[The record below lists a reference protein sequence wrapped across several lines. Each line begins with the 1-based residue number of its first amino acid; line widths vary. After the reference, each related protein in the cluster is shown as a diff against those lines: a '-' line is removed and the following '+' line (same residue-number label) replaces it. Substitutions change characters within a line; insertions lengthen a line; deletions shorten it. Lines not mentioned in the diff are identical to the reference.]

1 MAGAACAHPGVLDGA
16 RGRRRPAVPPHPC
29 PARTR
34 GSAAARLPA
43 RRAALT
49 RSRWRGSG
57 PRDLI
62 RELFLAPVAPAA
74 EQQECFPLFG
84 RQPGFGETSPPASGF
99 HLWPF
104 GEHEGCCSFN
114 SLLTPSS
121 MAKPRREARK
131 QPELSDSRC
140 CTGMAPCPRE
150 QSGHCLWVPRS
161 HTGTGM
167 SLSLSPA
174 TPRPG

>member
-1 MAGAACAHPGVLDGA
+1 MAGAACAHPGVLHGA

-43 RRAALT
+43 PSAALT
-49 RSRWRGSG
+49 RSRWSGSG

-62 RELFLAPVAPAA
+62 GELFLAPVAPAA
-74 EQQECFPLFG
+74 ERQECFPLFG

-121 MAKPRREARK
+121 MAKPRREARR

-161 HTGTGM
+161 HPGAGT
-167 SLSLSPA
+167 SLSLSPD